1 LNTHGDFATEKSLDW
16 FLFNRTLRTADIIKG
31 ELRYVREEAKRVGKK
46 LEGASEVQI
55 GMEILHRFIL
65 DLLGRLVSCIACVP
79 CISSSTH
86 PALPPSLLRT
96 TPAAKIFSS
105 KSSEDFRYTMVVTK
119 VSKAM
124 AWIAI
129 ILLNLL
135 FVYFSILKGYVKGLE
150 WQVEIDFWSLLT
162 ANHICGV
169 LTCVVRV

>member
-1 LNTHGDFATEKSLDW
+1 
-16 FLFNRTLRTADIIKG
+16 
-31 ELRYVREEAKRVGKK
+31 
-46 LEGASEVQI
+46 
-55 GMEILHRFIL
+55 
-65 DLLGRLVSCIACVP
+65 
-79 CISSSTH
+79 
-86 PALPPSLLRT
+86 
-96 TPAAKIFSS
+96 
-105 KSSEDFRYTMVVTK
+105 MVVTK

-150 WQVEIDFWSLLT
+150 WQVEIDFWSLFT